1 MFKALV
7 DKYISIQN
15 LNMKQVMY
23 CLNNDIDPNKDKQ
36 VKINLVLLTGLGQ
49 RIRKNPLYNVL

>member
-7 DKYISIQN
+7 DKYISIQK
-15 LNMKQVMY
+15 LNIKRVLY
-23 CLNNDIDPNKDKQ
+23 CFKNDIDPNKDKQ
-36 VKINLVLLTGLGQ
+36 VIINLVLLTGLGQ